1 MFLGN
6 EIQSLGEKGSNR
18 IDPLGDYI
26 KNNIYYTEQLIPVK
40 IQTRNI
46 YVRMLHDNKG
56 WALYILRAIP
66 ENAADLDIKNHC
78 PQIICMQNFKE
89 CCLKSSVHHQ
99 HCFSVTLE
107 TLCQFQ
113 NSDREQMC
121 FSF

>member
-56 WALYILRAIP
+56 
-66 ENAADLDIKNHC
+66 
-78 PQIICMQNFKE
+78 
-89 CCLKSSVHHQ
+89 
-99 HCFSVTLE
+99 
-107 TLCQFQ
+107 
-113 NSDREQMC
+113 
-121 FSF
+121 